1 VLRLVAEGMSNSEVA
16 TRLYISGQT
25 VKTHMERICTKL
37 GVSGRVAA
45 VRRGLELGV
54 LARP

>member
-1 VLRLVAEGMSNSEVA
+1 MSTSEVA
-16 TRLYISGQT
+16 TRLYISSQT

-45 VRRGLELGV
+45 VRRGLEIGV